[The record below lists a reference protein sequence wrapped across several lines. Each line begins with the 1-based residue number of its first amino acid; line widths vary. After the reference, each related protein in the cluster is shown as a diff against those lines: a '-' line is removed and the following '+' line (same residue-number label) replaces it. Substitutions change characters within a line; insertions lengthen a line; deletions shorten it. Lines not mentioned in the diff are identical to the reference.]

1 MATCPPHTTTS
12 HGFLPFKILAE
23 KPLLWIGFG
32 ALLGWV
38 DLLLCFEGVLRD
50 TVTEK
55 GGIVHD
61 PLFMGFTLAAGC
73 ALLLSRRV
81 PLPGRISQGRLP
93 VAAALGAVCSA
104 ASVALTAAAESAP
117 GWPALVLGA
126 VAGACAAVL
135 TLAWGQSL
143 ARLDLR
149 AALLVVSA
157 GACAQWVL
165 PAIAV
170 CTGFWA
176 HMAFALAA
184 PLLAGWSIGRKNAA
198 SEETTDLG
206 LTTGPQPAPILW
218 RMAGAMLA
226 FSLVAQS
233 AWCFFIKMLPGK
245 LEPTLFAPVFLVV
258 IAAVALATLG
268 CALVMERQRSY
279 RLELYYRLAF
289 FVCLAGV
296 GATGVAAADL
306 TQAELFAS
314 YATVYVGYSL
324 LGPTMWMLALGYA
337 FMRSTPIRH
346 VAGAVFGAQYLGL
359 FLGFILVE
367 ALASGPLASLGQTL
381 GPLVVLLGILALG
394 AVYVALFP
402 ERSLLELS
410 PRLFGLSPASIE
422 DRCEQVA
429 AAHGLTPRETQ
440 VLSLLAR
447 GRDAGFICDELG
459 ISRNTVNV
467 HRKGIFAKL
476 SRNTVN
482 VHRKG
487 IFAKLGVHSQQ
498 ELLSVVEKVSEK

>member
-1 MATCPPHTTTS
+1 MATRPPHATAS
-12 HGFLPFKILAE
+12 RGFLPFKVLVE
-23 KPLLWIGFG
+23 KPLLWIGFD

-50 TVTEK
+50 TVTER

-73 ALLLSRRV
+73 ALLLGARV
-81 PLPGRISQGRLP
+81 PMPERIPRRRLS
-93 VAAALGAVCSA
+93 AAAAVLGAVCSA
-104 ASVALTAAAESAP
+104 ASVALTAVAESIP
-117 GWPALVLGA
+117 GWLPLVLG
-126 VAGACAAVL
+126 VAMGACAAVL
-135 TLAWGQSL
+135 ALAWSQSL
-143 ARLDLR
+143 AQLDLR

-157 GACAQWVL
+157 GACAQWAL
-165 PAIAV
+165 LAIVV

-176 HMAFALAA
+176 HAALALAA
-184 PLLAGWSIGRKNAA
+184 PLLAGWSVGRQDAA
-198 SEETTDLG
+198 FEGADPG
-206 LTTGPQPAPILW
+206 PAAGPQPAPIPW
-218 RMAGAMLA
+218 RLAGAMLA
-226 FSLVAQS
+226 FSLVAQF

-268 CALVMERQRSY
+268 CALVMEHQRSY

-314 YATVYVGYSL
+314 YTTVYVGYSL
-324 LGPTMWMLALGYA
+324 LGPTMWMLVLGYA
-337 FMRSTPIRH
+337 FMRSTPIRRG
-346 VAGAVFGAQYLGL
+346 AGAIFGAQYLGL
-359 FLGFILVE
+359 FLGFVLVE
-367 ALASGPLASLGQTL
+367 ALASGPLASQGQTL
-381 GPLVVLLGILALG
+381 GPLVVLLGILVLG

-429 AAHGLTPRETQ
+429 AAHGLTPREAQ

-476 SRNTVN
+476 
-482 VHRKG
+482 
-487 IFAKLGVHSQQ
+487 GVHSQQ
-498 ELLSVVEKVSEK
+498 ELLSVVEKASEE